1 MTSIELLEKAQ
12 SLLSECN
19 DIVNILE
26 EWKTCNPTLKVD
38 GLQKMTSTLL
48 AEQKFLEKVA
58 VTSAEDIK
66 AVQITSS
73 NVPYLKSLV
82 AALVKSRNPVAVRK
96 TFSYSLDP
104 FTVIEPSEK
113 FKALPANRHKGGPAI
128 AKLTS
133 SSANPTPLSSKLK
146 NLQSFHVKVDLVA
159 DHGKSWLRINAG
171 SSWSLIHE
179 FAGMEDD
186 DSDEEDQENKDDQ
199 DQDNQT
205 QREGSP
211 LKPVHVSKDTHPD
224 LAVLV
229 RSLVL
234 AADQNRLHYFHR
246 PLITVHFAG
255 IQAGENMQLEEMIYK
270 SVRVAKVA
278 SSIEDGS
285 FHQFPVE
292 CVLGP
297 IEVPSDLS
305 LADSTPPMDAAFDPF
320 LIPVDV
326 DDMAYFTP
334 TLHLDITTLM
344 ALCSILCHTV
354 RPNPDL
360 FTSPPL
366 MLQAQQEHETPLL
379 PLLAKIFHGR
389 DRLVMSRA
397 AATRFKAILSV
408 IGGPEEQ
415 WRGSVIIHDPLEE
428 GTADKDEDAIRKRWQ
443 KGSDWACQY
452 GVFATGPPRIDV
464 IEDLDTRELPKED
477 EGKGDMTRRE
487 QNMTDLHTKI
497 FITGHNA
504 RLTTLTANLVG
515 YRTVIRMHE
524 VPEDISIWFH
534 APRSLAEAKLPDGH
548 SASSELA

>member
-19 DIVNILE
+19 DIVDMLDG
-26 EWKTCNPTLKVD
+26 WKSCNPTLNID

-58 VTSAEDIK
+58 TTPAEDIK

-82 AALVKSRNPVAVRK
+82 AALVKSCNPVAVRK

-113 FKALPANRHKGGPAI
+113 FKALPASRLKGGPAI
-128 AKLTS
+128 TKLTS
-133 SSANPTPLSSKLK
+133 SDDNSTPLSSRLN

-171 SSWSLIHE
+171 SAWSLVHE

-186 DSDEEDQENKDDQ
+186 DSDEEEEEDSEDQDDDQ
-199 DQDNQT
+199 THKDQ
-205 QREGSP
+205 P
-211 LKPVHVSKDTHPD
+211 HKPVHVSKDTHPD
-224 LAVLV
+224 LALLV

-246 PLITVHFAG
+246 PLVTIHFAG
-255 IQAGENMQLEEMIYK
+255 IQEGENTQLEEMIHK
-270 SVRVAKVA
+270 SVRLGKVA
-278 SSIEDGS
+278 SSIKDGS

-297 IEVPSDLS
+297 IDTPSDLS
-305 LADSTPPMDAAFDPF
+305 LSDSTPPTDATFNPF
-320 LIPVDV
+320 HIPLDV

-334 TLHLDITTLM
+334 TIHLDITTLM
-344 ALCSILCHTV
+344 ALCSFLCHTV

-366 MLQAQQEHETPLL
+366 MLQAQQEHKTPLL

-389 DRLVMSRA
+389 ERLVMSRA
-397 AATRFKAILSV
+397 AATRFKSILSV

-415 WRGSVIIHDPLEE
+415 WRGSVMIHDEE
-428 GTADKDEDAIRKRWQ
+428 ESTGDKDKDMDAIRERWL
-443 KGSDWACQY
+443 KGSDWAHQY

-464 IEDLDTRELPKED
+464 IEDLDTREAPQGD
-477 EGKGDMTRRE
+477 ESKGEMSRRE

-497 FITGHNA
+497 FMTGHNA

-515 YRTVIRMHE
+515 YRTVIRMHQL
-524 VPEDISIWFH
+524 PEDISIWFH
-534 APRSLAEAKLPDGH
+534 APRSLAEAKLPEGY
-548 SASSELA
+548 SGLE

>member
-26 EWKTCNPTLKVD
+26 EWKTCNPTLKID

-48 AEQKFLEKVA
+48 SEQKFLEKVA
-58 VTSAEDIK
+58 ITPAEDIK

-104 FTVIEPSEK
+104 FTVIEPLEK
-113 FKALPANRHKGGPAI
+113 FKALPASHPKGGPPI
-128 AKLTS
+128 AKLAS
-133 SSANPTPLSSKLK
+133 SSTNSTPLSSKLK
-146 NLQSFHVKVDLVA
+146 NLQSFNVKVDLVA

-171 SSWSLIHE
+171 SAWSLIHE

-186 DSDEEDQENKDDQ
+186 DSEEEDDGQTKREDQ
-199 DQDNQT
+199 P
-205 QREGSP
+205 S
-211 LKPVHVSKDTHPD
+211 KPVHVSKDTHPD
-224 LAVLV
+224 LALLV

-270 SVRVAKVA
+270 SVHIGKVA

-292 CVLGP
+292 CVLGT
-297 IEVPSDLS
+297 IEAPSDLS
-305 LADSTPPMDAAFDPF
+305 LANSTTPMDTAFDPF
-320 LIPVDV
+320 PIPVGV

-379 PLLAKIFHGR
+379 PLLAKIFQGR

-397 AATRFKAILSV
+397 AATRFKSILSV

-415 WRGSVIIHDPLEE
+415 WRGSVIIHDPLEDDT
-428 GTADKDEDAIRKRWQ
+428 GDKDEDAIRERWL
-443 KGSDWACQY
+443 KGSDWARQY
-452 GVFATGPPRIDV
+452 GLFAAGPPRIDV
-464 IEDLDTRELPKED
+464 IEDLDTREPPKEN
-477 EGKGDMTRRE
+477 ESKGDLSRRE

-497 FITGHNA
+497 FMTGHNA

-515 YRTVIRMHE
+515 YRTVIRMHQ

-548 SASSELA
+548 SASQSGHSALKA

>member
-1 MTSIELLEKAQ
+1 
-12 SLLSECN
+12 
-19 DIVNILE
+19 
-26 EWKTCNPTLKVD
+26 
-38 GLQKMTSTLL
+38 MTSTLL

-58 VTSAEDIK
+58 ITPAGDIK

-113 FKALPANRHKGGPAI
+113 FKALPASRLKGGPAI

-133 SSANPTPLSSKLK
+133 SGVNSTPLSSKLK

-171 SSWSLIHE
+171 SAWSLIHE

-186 DSDEEDQENKDDQ
+186 DSDEEDEDDN
-199 DQDNQT
+199 DDDHQT
-205 QREGSP
+205 QREDLP
-211 LKPVHVSKDTHPD
+211 HKPVHVSKDTHPD
-224 LAVLV
+224 LALLV

-246 PLITVHFAG
+246 PLITIHFAG
-255 IQAGENMQLEEMIYK
+255 IQAGENTQLEEMIYK
-270 SVRVAKVA
+270 SVHVGKVA
-278 SSIEDGS
+278 ISIEDGS

-297 IEVPSDLS
+297 IEAPSRLS

-320 LIPVDV
+320 PIPVDV

-397 AATRFKAILSV
+397 AATRFKSILSV

-428 GTADKDEDAIRKRWQ
+428 DTSDKDKDAIRERWL
-443 KGSDWACQY
+443 KGSDWARQY
-452 GVFATGPPRIDV
+452 GLFAASPPRIDV
-464 IEDLDTRELPKED
+464 IEDLDTREPPKED
-477 EGKGDMTRRE
+477 ESKGDMSRRE

-497 FITGHNA
+497 FMTGHSA

-515 YRTVIRMHE
+515 YRTVIRKHQ

-548 SASSELA
+548 IANSEGHSALKLERCLN